1 MQQDPGY
8 AVEPRKVWKSDARA
22 PGLRALRAAVDEGS
36 GQRSL
41 GEHSLDEEV
50 QATKERPPTM

>member
-8 AVEPRKVWKSDARA
+8 AVEPRKVLKSDARA

-41 GEHSLDEEV
+41 GEQSLDEEV